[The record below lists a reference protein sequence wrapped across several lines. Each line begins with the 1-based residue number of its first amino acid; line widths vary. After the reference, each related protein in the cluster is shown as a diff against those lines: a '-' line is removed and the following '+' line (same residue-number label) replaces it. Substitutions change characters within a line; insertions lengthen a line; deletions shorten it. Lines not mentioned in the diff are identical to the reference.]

1 MNQPV
6 DLLQALE
13 HEPELALLVSQ
24 PPIAFHRTFVDITH
38 SALAALLLSAYL
50 EQQENALS
58 PDGWFE
64 VNAAELEYR
73 TGLSRREQITARKT
87 LLDKQMIQERKCAF
101 PARLEMRIDFDRV
114 SHEILLAARKRTQRS
129 AAPASFSPGS
139 SPSSMATQW
148 ARAH

>member
-1 MNQPV
+1 MNQPI
-6 DLLQALE
+6 DLLHALE

-50 EQQENALS
+50 EQQENTLS
-58 PDGWFE
+58 ADGWFE
-64 VNAAELEYR
+64 VNATELEYR

-129 AAPASFSPGS
+129 SAPASFSPGS
-139 SPSSMATQW
+139 NPCPMATPW

>member
-58 PDGWFE
+58 ADGWFE

-129 AAPASFSPGS
+129 AAPASLSPGS

>member
-58 PDGWFE
+58 ADGWFE

-114 SHEILLAARKRTQRS
+114 SYEILLAARKRTQRS

>member
-114 SHEILLAARKRTQRS
+114 SYEILLAARKRTQRS

-148 ARAH
+148 AGAH

>member
-58 PDGWFE
+58 ADGWFE

-114 SHEILLAARKRTQRS
+114 SYEILLAARKRTQRS

-148 ARAH
+148 AGAH

>member
-1 MNQPV
+1 MNQPI
-6 DLLQALE
+6 DLLHALE

-58 PDGWFE
+58 ADGWFE

-87 LLDKQMIQERKCAF
+87 LMDKQMIQERKCAF
-101 PARLEMRIDFDRV
+101 PARLEMRIDFERV

-139 SPSSMATQW
+139 NPSPMATQW

>member
-6 DLLQALE
+6 DLLHALE

-24 PPIAFHRTFVDITH
+24 PPIAFHRTFVDITQ

-58 PDGWFE
+58 QDGWFE
-64 VNAAELEYR
+64 VNATELEYR

-87 LLDKQMIQERKCAF
+87 LLDKHMIQERKCAF

-129 AAPASFSPGS
+129 SAPASFSPSSNS
-139 SPSSMATQW
+139 SPMATPW

>member
-6 DLLQALE
+6 DLLHALE

-24 PPIAFHRTFVDITH
+24 PPIAFHRTFVDITQ

>member
-50 EQQENALS
+50 EQKENALS

>member
-58 PDGWFE
+58 ADGWFE